1 VNWPPNIR
9 QPYNAVA
16 LSGGLTLKRP
26 DGSLLATV
34 SDFAR
39 DWRKA
44 EISVYDESGS
54 NVAARVSVERETAGS
69 PFRITQ
75 VR

>member
-1 VNWPPNIR
+1 M
-9 QPYNAVA
+9 
-16 LSGGLTLKRP
+16 
-26 DGSLLATV
+26 
-34 SDFAR
+34 SDFDR

-44 EISVYDESGS
+44 EINVYAGTGS
-54 NVAARVSVERETAGS
+54 NVTARVSVERETAGS